1 MGKHCIKYLRWHK
14 MLFMIDL
21 HENIFFSCLKISHY
35 CYQQKLYLKKYTELL
50 YHFLGFQWNGMFNKD
65 RKKAE
70 KATEYAKQLQVNNS
84 SSVCFTTN

>member
-1 MGKHCIKYLRWHK
+1 
-14 MLFMIDL
+14 MLFMMDL
-21 HENIFFSCLKISHY
+21 HENIFFFSSENFGFLYSHY